1 MEEYYKIIAFILA
14 GILGVCVG
22 SFLNVVIYRVPL
34 GMSLAKPDS
43 HCPNCKYKLKWSDNI
58 PVLSYLFLGGK
69 CRNCKQRISFRYPAV
84 ELFNMLAWLGSVWL
98 FWDTSI
104 PFTVITALASTLLIC
119 VFFIDLDHMLVFDR
133 FVIMLLILGGFAV
146 FFDPYYNWLSHVIGG
161 VAGFAVFYGVHA
173 LFYYGFKKDA
183 LGGGDIKLSGAV
195 GLLLGWERLLLG
207 VVIASLSASVVLV
220 LLNRKN
226 AETEPNDEAEITAQA
241 DEIAEVTANAENSTD
256 ITAQA
261 DEPTEGEALP
271 GEYPFAPFL
280 CSGFWIAMMFGA
292 KIITWYISLFGI

>member
-1 MEEYYKIIAFILA
+1 MEEYYKIVAFILA
-14 GILGVCVG
+14 GLLGVCVG

-43 HCPNCKYKLKWSDNI
+43 HCPNCQYKLKWYDNI
-58 PVLSYLFLGGK
+58 PVISYLILGGK
-69 CRNCKQRISFRYPAV
+69 CRGCKQRISFRYPAV
-84 ELFNMLAWLGSVWL
+84 ELANTLTWLGSVWL

-119 VFFIDLDHMLVFDR
+119 VFFIDLDHMLIFDR
-133 FVIMLLILGGFAV
+133 FNVSLLILGVLAV
-146 FFDPYYNWLSHVIGG
+146 FFDPYYDWLSHVIGG
-161 VAGFAVFYGVHA
+161 VAGFAVFYGIHA

-207 VVIASLSASVVLV
+207 VIIASLSASVVLL

-226 AETEPNDEAEITAQA
+226 ATDEPETTEES
-241 DEIAEVTANAENSTD
+241 TANED
-256 ITAQA
+256 
-261 DEPTEGEALP
+261 GALP

-280 CSGFWIAMMFGA
+280 CSGFWVAMMFGA
-292 KIITWYISLFGI
+292 GIITWYLSLFGI

>member
-1 MEEYYKIIAFILA
+1 MEEYYKIVAFILA
-14 GILGVCVG
+14 GLLGVCVG

-43 HCPNCKYKLKWSDNI
+43 HCPNCQYKLKWYDNI
-58 PVLSYLFLGGK
+58 PVISYLILGGK
-69 CRNCKQRISFRYPAV
+69 CRGCGQRISFRYPAV
-84 ELFNMLAWLGSVWL
+84 ELANTLTWLGSVWL

-119 VFFIDLDHMLVFDR
+119 VFFIDLDHMLIFDQ
-133 FVIMLLILGGFAV
+133 FNVSLLILGVLAV
-146 FFDPYYNWLSHVIGG
+146 FFDPYYDWLSHVIGG
-161 VAGFAVFYGVHA
+161 VAGFAVFYGIHA

-195 GLLLGWERLLLG
+195 GLLLGWQRLLLG
-207 VVIASLSASVVLV
+207 VIIASLSASVVLL
-220 LLNRKN
+220 LLNRKIT
-226 AETEPNDEAEITAQA
+226 TEEPTA
-241 DEIAEVTANAENSTD
+241 DED
-256 ITAQA
+256 
-261 DEPTEGEALP
+261 GALP

-292 KIITWYISLFGI
+292 GIITWYLSLFGI

>member
-1 MEEYYKIIAFILA
+1 MEEYYKIVAFILA
-14 GILGVCVG
+14 GLLGVCVG

-43 HCPNCKYKLKWSDNI
+43 HCPNCKYELKWFDNV

-69 CRNCKQRISFRYPAV
+69 CRNCKQPISFRYPAV

-98 FWDTSI
+98 FWDVSI
-104 PFTVITALASTLLIC
+104 IFTVITALASTLLIC
-119 VFFIDLDHMLVFDR
+119 VFFIDLDHMLIFDR
-133 FVIMLLILGGFAV
+133 FNVMLLILGVLAV
-146 FFDPYYNWLSHVIGG
+146 FFDPYYDWLSHLIGG

-183 LGGGDIKLSGAV
+183 LGGGDIKLAGAV

-207 VVIASLSASVVLV
+207 VVIASLSASVILL

-226 AETEPNDEAEITAQA
+226 ATTEAETEAEIATVDAGT
-241 DEIAEVTANAENSTD
+241 EAETEEATEN
-256 ITAQA
+256 
-261 DEPTEGEALP
+261 EVVP

-292 KIITWYISLFGI
+292 SIISWYLSLFGI

>member
-1 MEEYYKIIAFILA
+1 MGDEYYKIIAFILA
-14 GILGVCVG
+14 GLLGVCVG

-69 CRNCKQRISFRYPAV
+69 CRNCKQPISFRYPAV

-104 PFTVITALASTLLIC
+104 VFTVVTALASTLLIC

-133 FVIMLLILGGFAV
+133 FVIMLLILGVLAV
-146 FFDPYYNWLSHVIGG
+146 FFDPYYGWLSHAIGG

-195 GLLLGWERLLLG
+195 GLILGWERLLLG
-207 VVIASLSASVVLV
+207 VVIASLAASIV
-220 LLNRKN
+220 LLIVNRKRIKD
-226 AETEPNDEAEITAQA
+226 ETEETAEATDEVAEEATDEA
-241 DEIAEVTANAENSTD
+241 AEPAED
-256 ITAQA
+256 
-261 DEPTEGEALP
+261 GALP

-280 CSGFWIAMMFGA
+280 CSGFWIAMMFGSQ
-292 KIITWYISLFGI
+292 IISWYMSLFGM